1 MEVELTTSFLDG
13 QTFESIA
20 ALVEEINETWERTF
34 ESFKN
39 LTDHVDEAEA
49 WDKHSLSR
57 HDIIMRKLQ
66 RVTSERAQ
74 LLQSLEQKASTQQQK
89 IMARAAQSSIQ
100 DSLVSYEDFKK
111 SMENMLEEAVERRR
125 STIDTTYPSSPQ
137 MTSRLMLSKGDSGLG
152 PEFNIVV
159 YNQEQIID
167 ARQKQILEIE
177 RQAGDL
183 RNLAG
188 EVVGQVYATGEK
200 VDGINEK

>member
-1 MEVELTTSFLDG
+1 MEVELTTNFLDG

-20 ALVEEINETWERTF
+20 GLVEEINETWERTF
-34 ESFKN
+34 DAFKN
-39 LTDHVDEAEA
+39 LTDLVDEAEA
-49 WDKHSLSR
+49 WDKRSLNR

-74 LLQSLEQKASTQQQK
+74 LLQSLEQKASTPQQK
-89 IMARAAQSSIQ
+89 IMARSAQSSIQ
-100 DSLVSYEDFKK
+100 DSLVSYDDFKK
-111 SMENMLEEAVERRR
+111 SMENLLEEAVERRR
-125 STIDTTYPSSPQ
+125 STIDGTSPNSLH
-137 MTSRLMLSKGDSGLG
+137 MASRLETSKGDSGLG
-152 PEFNIVV
+152 PQFNIEV
-159 YNQEQIID
+159 YNQEQIIE

-177 RQAGDL
+177 RDAGDL

>member
-1 MEVELTTSFLDG
+1 MEVELNTNFLDG

-20 ALVEEINETWERTF
+20 GLVEEINETWERTF
-34 ESFKN
+34 DAFKN
-39 LTDHVDEAEA
+39 LTDQVDEAEA
-49 WDKHSLSR
+49 WDKRSLSR

-74 LLQSLEQKASTQQQK
+74 LLQSLEQKASTPQQK
-89 IMARAAQSSIQ
+89 IMARSAQSSIQ
-100 DSLVSYEDFKK
+100 DSLVSYDDFKK

-125 STIDTTYPSSPQ
+125 STIDGTCPSSPHLA
-137 MTSRLMLSKGDSGLG
+137 SRLETSKGDSGLG
-152 PEFNIVV
+152 PQFNIEV

-177 RQAGDL
+177 RKAGDL